1 MLEKRADDR
10 QARLERTEKSWRFCV
25 FDSAQASSNPCFPA
39 APSSPLVHFC
49 RCDPLL
55 VPCLEESY
63 WAAFDQKS
71 VRDLARTLAWVH
83 GNQKAALPA
92 FSNLSQEAKL
102 ALEEKNI
109 VQSLSSLRRCW
120 ILPRRRS

>member
-1 MLEKRADDR
+1 
-10 QARLERTEKSWRFCV
+10 
-25 FDSAQASSNPCFPA
+25 
-39 APSSPLVHFC
+39 
-49 RCDPLL
+49 
-55 VPCLEESY
+55 LEESY